1 MLHFPK
7 LYFILLRFFLKF
19 KALIQILRCRAQLE
33 NRDERFDIIIRD
45 LGDPMEGGNC
55 YQLYNKTFYDLVL
68 KPRMRHIGVF
78 RYVAI
83 TSQ

>member
-1 MLHFPK
+1 M
-7 LYFILLRFFLKF
+7 YFILLRFFLKF
-19 KALIQILRCRAQLE
+19 KALIQILRCKAQLE
-33 NRDERFDIIIRD
+33 NIDEQFDVIIRD
-45 LGDPMEGGNC
+45 LRDPMEGGHC

-78 RYVAI
+78 HYMGI